1 MCGDRISIVGLAFS
15 IFSDELRI
23 VRGAIG
29 VGWDEND
36 DRPPVPN
43 SGGAWFTKDLR
54 IISFWACITRDRT
67 IAHL

>member
-1 MCGDRISIVGLAFS
+1 MCGDRISIVRLAFS

-29 VGWDEND
+29 VGWDENG

-43 SGGAWFTKDLR
+43 SGSA
-54 IISFWACITRDRT
+54 
-67 IAHL
+67 

>member
-15 IFSDELRI
+15 TFSDELRI

-43 SGGAWFTKDLR
+43 SGVHDLR
-54 IISFWACITRDRT
+54 KIYGLSLCWQV
-67 IAHL
+67 

>member
-1 MCGDRISIVGLAFS
+1 MCGDRISIVRLAFS

-29 VGWDEND
+29 VGWDENG

-43 SGGAWFTKDLR
+43 SGVHDLR
-54 IISFWACITRDRT
+54 KIYGLSLFG
-67 IAHL
+67 HV